1 MDILQREDMIKGLP
15 DAVLFQKAQE
25 TGADQFLFVSEI
37 QRRQKMRDRYA
48 KSQSD
53 QPEETIVEQILSG
66 GIAEVGQPN
75 KDMQAAMLSGMPPPQ
90 PQGPPMGMPPQG
102 MPPQGPPMGMAP
114 QGMPPQ
120 GMPMGMP
127 PQGMPP
133 QGMPMGMAPQGMA
146 SGGVV
151 RMAEGRGVAFP
162 TNTPHLLENQNHNV
176 PVLVDKAGQPSMK
189 LSSAI
194 TVDGRRG
201 SLDRELLDLALA
213 DKTPTETVKRDVMA
227 NTPRQEMASGGV
239 VRMYGG
245 RGAPYA
251 APTGETLEERVYN
264 LMRDNDDYANSQ
276 SSQPEKAY
284 SDQTVGELLASL
296 RPTMTTL
303 TYDEQLAKAAAEDAA
318 AEQQAAKDRASVSSW
333 LTSLRERFSSP
344 VVGDYLGDAAAA
356 YFIKRAAARERRVC
370 GPENDDESQQQD
382 VEPWWNQP
390 YSVLSDLRRRQRP
403 SLINIAANTE
413 QFGQTPS
420 FDASDIQGQ
429 IPALKPYSVLSAAET
444 TLQSQPLS
452 YTSLAEKML
461 AEERPDEGVDY
472 IEAKNLLREHR
483 KEFDTLREKRR
494 ESAKPVINYKEHA
507 LDYGKLITEQ
517 ESRARKIREDAKKSA
532 GAQALIHLGAGIAE
546 GDLAKG
552 LRGAAESASETTR
565 LGRQEATAEER
576 LARTMQIAEAESNMD
591 LGIRQQ
597 ESALA
602 QYENDRTRALEE
614 FGIEGEMIRDQVG
627 LEMKAAEMK
636 YAETVAV
643 YEAKRDQFISAAQM
657 LYYGDLGSKPMED
670 QFREAMRTGA
680 ANIKATVDAYIMS
693 DEGRDATP
701 AQLAN
706 FIKKIMDDALA
717 TYGGDHPQARDA
729 RDRQKALATRGG
741 YKVEVVEQ

>member
-37 QRRQKMRDRYA
+37 QRRQKMRDSYA

-75 KDMQAAMLSGMPPPQ
+75 EDMQAAMLSGMPPPQ

-114 QGMPPQ
+114 QGMPM
-120 GMPMGMP
+120 GMPTGMP

-162 TNTPHLLENQNHNV
+162 TMMESRSKYRPGQIIEMIEMANTPHLLENQNHNV

-251 APTGETLEERVYN
+251 APTGETLEQSARAIEERVYN

-284 SDQTVGELLASL
+284 SGQTVGELLASL

-303 TYDEQLAKAAAEDAA
+303 TYDEQLAKVAAEDAA

-344 VVGDYLGDAAAA
+344 VGGDYLGDAAAA
-356 YFIKRAAARERRVC
+356 YFIKRAAARERAR
-370 GPENDDESQQQD
+370 E
-382 VEPWWNQP
+382 
-390 YSVLSDLRRRQRP
+390 RR
-403 SLINIAANTE
+403 
-413 QFGQTPS
+413 
-420 FDASDIQGQ
+420 
-429 IPALKPYSVLSAAET
+429 
-444 TLQSQPLS
+444 
-452 YTSLAEKML
+452 
-461 AEERPDEGVDY
+461 
-472 IEAKNLLREHR
+472 
-483 KEFDTLREKRR
+483 
-494 ESAKPVINYKEHA
+494 
-507 LDYGKLITEQ
+507 
-517 ESRARKIREDAKKSA
+517 
-532 GAQALIHLGAGIAE
+532 
-546 GDLAKG
+546 
-552 LRGAAESASETTR
+552 
-565 LGRQEATAEER
+565 
-576 LARTMQIAEAESNMD
+576 
-591 LGIRQQ
+591 
-597 ESALA
+597 
-602 QYENDRTRALEE
+602 
-614 FGIEGEMIRDQVG
+614 
-627 LEMKAAEMK
+627 
-636 YAETVAV
+636 
-643 YEAKRDQFISAAQM
+643 
-657 LYYGDLGSKPMED
+657 
-670 QFREAMRTGA
+670 
-680 ANIKATVDAYIMS
+680 
-693 DEGRDATP
+693 
-701 AQLAN
+701 
-706 FIKKIMDDALA
+706 
-717 TYGGDHPQARDA
+717 
-729 RDRQKALATRGG
+729 
-741 YKVEVVEQ
+741 

>member
-1 MDILQREDMIKGLP
+1 M
-15 DAVLFQKAQE
+15 
-25 TGADQFLFVSEI
+25 
-37 QRRQKMRDRYA
+37 
-48 KSQSD
+48 
-53 QPEETIVEQILSG
+53 
-66 GIAEVGQPN
+66 
-75 KDMQAAMLSGMPPPQ
+75 
-90 PQGPPMGMPPQG
+90 
-102 MPPQGPPMGMAP
+102 
-114 QGMPPQ
+114 
-120 GMPMGMP
+120 
-127 PQGMPP
+127 
-133 QGMPMGMAPQGMA
+133 
-146 SGGVV
+146 
-151 RMAEGRGVAFP
+151 
-162 TNTPHLLENQNHNV
+162 
-176 PVLVDKAGQPSMK
+176 
-189 LSSAI
+189 
-194 TVDGRRG
+194 
-201 SLDRELLDLALA
+201 
-213 DKTPTETVKRDVMA
+213 
-227 NTPRQEMASGGV
+227 
-239 VRMYGG
+239 
-245 RGAPYA
+245 
-251 APTGETLEERVYN
+251 
-264 LMRDNDDYANSQ
+264 
-276 SSQPEKAY
+276 
-284 SDQTVGELLASL
+284 
-296 RPTMTTL
+296 
-303 TYDEQLAKAAAEDAA
+303 
-318 AEQQAAKDRASVSSW
+318 
-333 LTSLRERFSSP
+333 
-344 VVGDYLGDAAAA
+344 
-356 YFIKRAAARERRVC
+356 
-370 GPENDDESQQQD
+370 
-382 VEPWWNQP
+382 
-390 YSVLSDLRRRQRP
+390 
-403 SLINIAANTE
+403 
-413 QFGQTPS
+413 
-420 FDASDIQGQ
+420 
-429 IPALKPYSVLSAAET
+429 
-444 TLQSQPLS
+444 
-452 YTSLAEKML
+452 LAEK
-461 AEERPDEGVDY
+461 RPNEGVDY

-636 YAETVAV
+636 YAETVAA